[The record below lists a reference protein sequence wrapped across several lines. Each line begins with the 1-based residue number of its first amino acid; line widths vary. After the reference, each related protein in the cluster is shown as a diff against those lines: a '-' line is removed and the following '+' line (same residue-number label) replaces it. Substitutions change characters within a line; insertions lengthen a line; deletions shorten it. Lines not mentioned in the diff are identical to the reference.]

1 MSIDLKSYRQQ
12 RLSLTPN
19 KIVEVSFLDTKP
31 NFIYVS
37 GIVNSNT
44 EYNTV
49 VFCGDSPLITETGN
63 YEIMVGSNMKRSIVK
78 PMGLSRIYLLAT
90 GDIDVS
96 IESGITTLS
105 LKDVP
110 VTQVVATMDKPLKI
124 ENIDIIKIQDAL
136 PEGTNEIGK
145 VSISKPLPTGS
156 NIIGSV
162 NVNGLPHVSD
172 TLDNINGVNQ
182 ANAINLGRIGD
193 SSQNID
199 GTLETIK
206 GMLETED
213 ILGSGGTN
221 NITFIVYTIAHALQ
235 FTQDKQDLM
244 IANQEIIIANQE
256 LDKISQASIIALQ
269 TDIKDLITIGNILLT
284 DIKNKP

>member
-136 PEGTNEIGK
+136 PEGNNLIGK
-145 VSISKPLPTGS
+145 VNINNPIPTGS
-156 NIIGSV
+156 NTIGNV
-162 NVNGLPHVSD
+162 NVNGLEQPLSE
-172 TLDNINGVNQ
+172 INLIGQ

-193 SSQNID
+193 ASENINNTVD
-199 GTLETIK
+199 LIK
-206 GMLETED
+206 GMLETDD
-213 ILGSGGTN
+213 IINGSGMV
-221 NITFIVYTIAHALQ
+221 NIGYMVYGIMYGLKVS
-235 FTQDKQDLM
+235 QDKQDLM
-244 IANQEIIIANQE
+244 LTNHDTIIDNQD
-256 LDKISQASIIALQ
+256 LDKTSQASIISLL
-269 TDIKDLITIGNILLT
+269 TDIKDLIIITNVLLT
-284 DIKNKP
+284 DIKNKA